1 MTAGIPRT
9 QISTLYSA
17 SMDSELEHRLANY
30 LYQRDVPGGNS
41 VQLNAHGGVVALSGE
56 LPTRY
61 AKWLCIECCRRV
73 AGVIKV
79 IDNMK
84 IEPAINERSTAVHI
98 AGEIANCRRH
108 RFDKSA
114 VCRDLPSVLF
124 RPAFA
129 ASNCPKLMAAA

>member
-17 SMDSELEHRLANY
+17 SIDSELEHRLANY

-84 IEPAINERSTAVHI
+84 IEPAINERPTAVHI
-98 AGEIANCRRH
+98 PATLVRPRQNRRYTLH
-108 RFDKSA
+108 HATTIERATNGTVADQHP
-114 VCRDLPSVLF
+114 RLL
-124 RPAFA
+124 
-129 ASNCPKLMAAA
+129 AAA